1 MKKSF
6 RLRSLISFSS
16 LFNLITSQHA
26 SLNYSF
32 TSFQDFQKVVGYI
45 GGDKYSD
52 ALQFQ
57 RNALLSCRSHHPAD
71 DAFEVA
77 LGDLDEVATLVA
89 DTFLGN
95 HTTML
100 AGDAGGFDEVEHLV
114 VGNDD
119 GRIEARGALKGLGFV
134 GVIFQPFGGRCGVL
148 EKLASLGAGHT
159 GEYNIGEQR
168 LMKGSPLPVDDFR
181 DVVHRHVD
189 LYFVVL

>member
-148 EKLASLGAGHT
+148 DKLASLGAGHT
-159 GEYNIGEQR
+159 GEYNIGKQR
-168 LMKGSPLPVDDFR
+168 LVKGSPLPVDEFR

>member
-1 MKKSF
+1 MSP
-6 RLRSLISFSS
+6 
-16 LFNLITSQHA
+16 
-26 SLNYSF
+26 NYRF

-57 RNALLSCRSHHPAD
+57 RNALLPCRSHHPAD

-134 GVIFQPFGGRCGVL
+134 GVIFRRCGVL
-148 EKLASLGAGHT
+148 DKLASLGAGHT
-159 GEYNIGEQR
+159 GEYNIGKQR
-168 LMKGSPLPVDDFR
+168 LVKGSPLPVDDFR

-189 LYFVVL
+189 FDVVVL